1 MRISA
6 SYMLPDE
13 TTVEIEINDG
23 MDSFDPLRLKD
34 MSVELR
40 STMRLVV
47 ADIAHERAEHEKPAE

>member
-47 ADIAHERAEHEKPAE
+47 ADIAHERAEHDRPEQ